1 MRVVAKT
8 EKSDIA
14 TVYLADM
21 GDKRFVEFVESVQP
35 PIPREEKWV
44 IILSML
50 YGCPVGCSMC
60 DAGGWYEGKLSKED
74 IFSQIDY
81 LVHLVF
87 PEKVIP
93 VKKFKIQFARMGE
106 PSFNENVL
114 DVLEE
119 LPRSYDAPG
128 LLPSLSTIAPEHTD
142 PFFNRLL
149 EIKQEVYPAGKF
161 QLQFSIHTTDYP
173 LRDRLI
179 PVKKWDF
186 KKISEYGEKF
196 YTPGDRKITLNF
208 AFEAD
213 SPLQTD
219 VLLRFFN
226 PSIFLIKLTPLNPTL
241 KVIKN
246 KMENGIKDEIQ
257 ANSLEVVRSLK
268 RAGYEVIVSIGE
280 LEENKIGSNCGQL
293 VKRFLDEK
301 YKPEEET
308 YQYDM
313 EFIR

>member
-114 DVLEE
+114 D
-119 LPRSYDAPG
+119 
-128 LLPSLSTIAPEHTD
+128 
-142 PFFNRLL
+142 F
-149 EIKQEVYPAGKF
+149 PAC
-161 QLQFSIHTTDYP
+161 QP
-173 LRDRLI
+173 LRH
-179 PVKKWDF
+179 
-186 KKISEYGEKF
+186 
-196 YTPGDRKITLNF
+196 N
-208 AFEAD
+208 
-213 SPLQTD
+213 
-219 VLLRFFN
+219 
-226 PSIFLIKLTPLNPTL
+226 
-241 KVIKN
+241 
-246 KMENGIKDEIQ
+246 IQ
-257 ANSLEVVRSLK
+257 ILFSTGCWR
-268 RAGYEVIVSIGE
+268 
-280 LEENKIGSNCGQL
+280 
-293 VKRFLDEK
+293 
-301 YKPEEET
+301 
-308 YQYDM
+308 
-313 EFIR
+313 